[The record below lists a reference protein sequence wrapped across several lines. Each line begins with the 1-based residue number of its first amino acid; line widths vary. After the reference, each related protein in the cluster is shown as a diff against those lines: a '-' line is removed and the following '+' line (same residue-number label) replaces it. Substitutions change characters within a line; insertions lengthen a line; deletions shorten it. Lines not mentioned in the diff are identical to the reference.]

1 MAGQFLDETRG
12 LVVLAPSEVKLSM
25 IAIFQPRV
33 PESVVEQVAATLRD
47 GWLSEGRRVREF
59 EEAFVHKFNL
69 PRALALNSGTAA
81 LHLAVLGAGVG
92 RGDEVIV
99 PAQTFVATATAVLM
113 AGGTPVFAD
122 IQSGSP
128 NIDPSD
134 VERRI
139 TPQTKAIIVVHY
151 GGYPCDMDE
160 INAVAQRHEL
170 KVIEDAA
177 HALGARYRGRPVG
190 TLGDFAIFS
199 FQAIKQ
205 LTTGDGGMLV
215 CREARTYQNAY
226 RLRWFGIDR
235 ANRKPSP
242 LGQPEWDIT
251 ELGYK
256 YHMNDVA
263 AMMGLAQLAVF
274 DTAQARRQLLNRL
287 YRSELACVSG
297 LTLIEERADRVS
309 GCWLFT
315 IRVERRMEFIRALR
329 SRGVDCA
336 VWHQRIDRNT
346 LFGGERP
353 DLPNQARFNEEQVS
367 IPCRDTLND
376 GEVETVIRAV
386 CSGW

>member
-1 MAGQFLDETRG
+1 MSLI
-12 LVVLAPSEVKLSM
+12 P
-25 IAIFQPRV
+25 IFQPSV
-33 PESVVEQVAATLRD
+33 PESVVERVAATLRA
-47 GWLSEGRRVREF
+47 GWLSEGQHVRKF
-59 EEAFVHKFNL
+59 EEMFARKFNL
-69 PRALALNSGTAA
+69 PHALALNSGTAA

-92 RGDEVIV
+92 PDDEVII

-122 IQSGSP
+122 IQPGGP
-128 NIDPSD
+128 NIDPAD

-139 TPQTKAIIVVHY
+139 TPRTKAIIVVHY

-160 INAVAQRHEL
+160 INAVAQKHRL

-177 HALGARYRGRPVG
+177 HALGASYRGRPVG
-190 TLGDFAIFS
+190 ALGDFAIFS

-215 CREARTYQNAY
+215 CREAEAHQTAY

-263 AMMGLAQLAVF
+263 AAMGLAQLEVF
-274 DTAQARRQLLNRL
+274 DAAQARRQSLHRL
-287 YRSELACVSG
+287 YRSELANVPG
-297 LTLIEERADRVS
+297 LTLLEEKTDRTS

-315 IRVERRMEFIRALR
+315 IRVERRLEFIRAVK

-336 VWHQRIDRNT
+336 VWHQRIDRNS

-353 DLPNQARFNEEQVS
+353 NLPNQAQFNDEQVS
-367 IPCRDTLND
+367 IPCRATLSD
-376 GEVETVIRAV
+376 AEAKTVLEAV
-386 CSGW
+386 TAGW